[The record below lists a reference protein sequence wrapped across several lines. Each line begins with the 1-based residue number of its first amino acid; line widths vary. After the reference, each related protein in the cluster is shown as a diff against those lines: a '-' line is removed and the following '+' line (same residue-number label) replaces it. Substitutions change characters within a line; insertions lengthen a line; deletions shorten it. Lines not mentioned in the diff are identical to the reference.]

1 MMTGA
6 AASVI
11 LGFLLA
17 TAFGC
22 AFHVLVGG
30 PPGRIVMYVTLSI
43 VGFTFGHFLGQ
54 GLRFNLMKL
63 GALHL
68 FTATAGSLL
77 ALFAGRWI
85 WPLEFEEKL

>member
-1 MMTGA
+1 MTGA

-17 TAFGC
+17 TAIGC
-22 AFHVLVGG
+22 AFHILVGG
-30 PPGRIVMYVTLSI
+30 PPGRIVMYVSLSLL
-43 VGFTFGHFLGQ
+43 GFMIGHFTGQ

-68 FTATAGSLL
+68 FTATVGSLL
-77 ALFAGRWI
+77 TLFIGRWI
-85 WPLEFEEKL
+85 WPLEFEEE